1 MTDQAEPR
9 WLSQEEQHAWFGVTA
24 IMWSLPGPL
33 DAQLERDSGLNL
45 FEYFVLGS
53 LSMSPGRQRRMSEIA
68 AQSSASPSRVSNVV
82 ARLEGRGWVTRR
94 PDEHDRRSTIA
105 TLTEAGWDKVVA
117 AAPGHI
123 AEVRR
128 LLIDGRTPE
137 QLAVLRDVGVS
148 VARQALG
155 DRCADS
161 LLPEA
166 P

>member
-1 MTDQAEPR
+1 MRAQRGKVAPV
-9 WLSQEEQHAWFGVTA
+9 LSGQGRRGGAHVVGE
-24 IMWSLPGPL
+24 
-33 DAQLERDSGLNL
+33 SGEL
-45 FEYFVLGS
+45 V
-53 LSMSPGRQRRMSEIA
+53 QRR
-68 AQSSASPSRVSNVV
+68 
-82 ARLEGRGWVTRR
+82 WVTRR

-148 VARQALG
+148 VARQSLG

-161 LLPEA
+161 LLPEDPWTA
-166 P
+166 RPAGGPDGSG